1 VSSKKEHLG
10 GLLGRKRAEP
20 VKKSTAQYEIIQGE
34 TTATQES
41 VNTGIQDS
49 GTEQKRAVK
58 KATFDMDLEL
68 HKRLKMFAAQSGK
81 SMVQVLEE
89 ALEKHL
95 QAK

>member
-1 VSSKKEHLG
+1 M
-10 GLLGRKRAEP
+10 
-20 VKKSTAQYEIIQGE
+20 
-34 TTATQES
+34 
-41 VNTGIQDS
+41 
-49 GTEQKRAVK
+49 K

-68 HKRLKMFAAQSGK
+68 HKRLKMLAAQSGK